1 MSAPEARFHKFPGR
15 EYERER
21 RQRWIAAVRRRNA
34 DGSPWVPT
42 RNSRVCSYHF
52 VDGKKS
58 DDPRKPGYVPTIF
71 PRAYSCSKAVGSK
84 RLQRCDDSGSS
95 VRQLLRPPDGRGV
108 TRGGVKAGRKS
119 VGTQTRR
126 CVRYS
131 EMDAT
136 NFFSCCRTGC
146 DAQTQTDLARRKS
159 DALATSFEVR
169 TLHVMF

>member
-1 MSAPEARFHKFPGR
+1 MQRRRWQPLGAHEKQPGLQLSLRRREKIRRPPEARICPDHISQGIQLLQSGR
-15 EYERER
+15 LQEKHHR
-21 RQRWIAAVRRRNA
+21 
-34 DGSPWVPT
+34 
-42 RNSRVCSYHF
+42 CF
-52 VDGKKS
+52 
-58 DDPRKPGYVPTIF
+58 TI
-71 PRAYSCSKAVGSK
+71 CLVQM

-119 VGTQTRR
+119 NVQVGTQTRR

-146 DAQTQTDLARRKS
+146 DAQAQTDLARRKN